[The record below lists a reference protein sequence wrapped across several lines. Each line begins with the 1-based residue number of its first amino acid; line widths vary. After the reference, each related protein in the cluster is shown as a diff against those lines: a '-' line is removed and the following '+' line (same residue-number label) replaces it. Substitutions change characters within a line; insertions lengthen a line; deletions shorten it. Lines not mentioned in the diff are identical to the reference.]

1 MLLAFTF
8 LIITN
13 SVNAE
18 IIIIGILLAQM
29 ITSLTPTP
37 IIPNVNAKR
46 PIFLSV

>member
-1 MLLAFTF
+1 
-8 LIITN
+8 
-13 SVNAE
+13 
-18 IIIIGILLAQM
+18 M